1 MVTECCIS
9 GFQWDGTP
17 TGKEGKIA
25 DHDAYV
31 VGDNGK
37 VAILV
42 IAGTLACDYWSH
54 KIPSSVD
61 IPNLHPF

>member
-9 GFQWDGTP
+9 GFQWDGVP

-25 DHDAYV
+25 DNDAYV
-31 VGDNGK
+31 VGENER

-42 IAGTLACDYWSH
+42 IAGM
-54 KIPSSVD
+54 SSW
-61 IPNLHPF
+61 